1 MKLQPVRLAIR
12 RIKRYCHAC
21 IIRLKHRHVKIGR
34 SVTIARSARIEVG
47 EGIDEQVSLADY
59 VRISDGVS
67 LETHGGSISVGKRS
81 SIWKSSTIYGHGG
94 VSIGNDVLI
103 GAYSFIASFNHTFGD
118 LDVPMQN
125 QPLALDKVVIN
136 DDVWIGAG
144 ARILAGCEIG
154 RGAIIGA
161 GAVVT
166 RDVAP
171 YSIVAGVPARP
182 IGSRT

>member
-1 MKLQPVRLAIR
+1 MKLQPAKLAIR
-12 RIKRYCHAC
+12 RIKRYSQTS
-21 IIRLKHRHVKIGR
+21 ILRIKHRHVEIGR

-47 EGIDEQVSLADY
+47 EAIDEQVSLADY
-59 VRISDGVS
+59 VRIFDGAS

-81 SIWKSSTIYGHGG
+81 SIWSYATIYGHGG
-94 VSIGNDVLI
+94 VRIGNDVLI
-103 GAYSFIASFNHTFGD
+103 GAHSFIASFNHTFGD
-118 LDVPMQN
+118 VDVPIQN

-136 DDVWIGAG
+136 DDVWIGVG